1 MLTTINI
8 HNVKAIKVKE
18 INSLTDLGFTR
29 NIIITDENGHQ
40 FEISLFSDD
49 LKELS
54 LLIKEN

>member
-8 HNVKAIKVKE
+8 HNVKTIKVNE

-29 NIIITDENGHQ
+29 HIVITDENGHQ

-49 LKELS
+49 LRELS